1 MLITVPNKR
10 LPTHL
15 PRVGQRITKTAVAVF
30 LCLLIFHLRGISGA
44 QLSSEACITA
54 IICMQPYMR
63 DTREFAVNRIAGT
76 LVGSVWGLLFLLGG
90 MFVPGISDH
99 RILLYAL
106 MALGVILSLYSTVLI
121 RMPDAA
127 NLSAIVFICIVI
139 AFPDIEDPLLQ
150 AYYRI
155 TDVLLGTFVAIG
167 VNHFRLPRDKNRKLV
182 FFLRTKDLAPNRFS
196 QIPSAALF
204 RLNYLYNDGAKICLM
219 SEHAPAFFSL
229 QMGGTKLSVPLIVM
243 DGAAIY
249 DTNENKYLYSETI
262 PPEASLWLREHLDSM
277 GLSYFIYTIHNN
289 KTCVFHQGRMNE
301 QEKLVYE
308 RMRGSPYR
316 SYLEGEVYHND
327 ELVYFKLIDEDDK
340 IQVLRQKLHHQL
352 REKGLR
358 SVIRPQSDAPGVSG
372 LYIYSN
378 MANNLRAE
386 NKLMAMLHEK
396 EPQLEAVR
404 VFLPG
409 SYQSEADAMHLLHT
423 VGNYYEPLKIK
434 RLFKKKEKNSGQ

>member
-10 LPTHL
+10 LPTHF
-15 PRVGQRITKTAVAVF
+15 PRVGQRIIKTAVAVF
-30 LCLLIFHLRGISGA
+30 LCLLVFHLRGISGA
-44 QLSSEACITA
+44 LLSSEACITA
-54 IICMQPYMR
+54 IICMQPYVS
-63 DTREFAVNRIAGT
+63 DTREYAVNRIAGT
-76 LVGSVWGLLFLLGG
+76 LIGSFWGLLFLLGG
-90 MFVPGISDH
+90 LFVPGVADH
-99 RILLYAL
+99 RVLLYAL
-106 MALGVILSLYSTVLI
+106 MAVGVILSLYSTVLV

-155 TDVLLGTFVAIG
+155 SDVLLGTFAAIA
-167 VNHFRLPRDKNRKLV
+167 VNHFRLPRDKNRNLV

-249 DTNENKYLYSETI
+249 DANENKYLYAETI
-262 PPEASLWLREHLDSM
+262 PPEASIWLRGELDSM

-316 SYLEGEVYHND
+316 SYLEGEVYHNE

-340 IQVLRQKLHHQL
+340 IQILRQKLHHQL

-372 LYIYSN
+372 LYIYSS

-386 NKLMAMLHEK
+386 NKLMAMQHEK

-409 SYQSEADAMHLLHT
+409 SYQNESDAMHLLHT

-434 RLFKKKEKNSGQ
+434 RLFKKKEVSSGQ